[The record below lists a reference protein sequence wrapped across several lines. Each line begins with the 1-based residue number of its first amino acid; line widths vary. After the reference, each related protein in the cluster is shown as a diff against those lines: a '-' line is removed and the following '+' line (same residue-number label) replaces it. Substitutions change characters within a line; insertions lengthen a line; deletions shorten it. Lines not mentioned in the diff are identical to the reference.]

1 MEGSMHMSVIVGA
14 SIAAVLAL
22 AASTSVAR
30 SQGAPKTCSEAHWA
44 CTKET
49 NMPAAC
55 EAEKN
60 WCIQTGAFA
69 HPKTKALTS
78 GLQKR

>member
-1 MEGSMHMSVIVGA
+1 MEGSMHRLFVIGA
-14 SIAAVLAL
+14 SIAGVLAL
-22 AASTSVAR
+22 AASISVAQ
-30 SQGAPKTCSEAHWA
+30 SQGAPKTCSEAQWA

-49 NMPAAC
+49 NMSAAC